1 MAKWKFVEWLLL
13 WLLETNIF
21 YFEWD
26 EGNTRKNKEKH
37 GITTDEA
44 ESVFRLGEAFP
55 LGVQVIDALGGEEE
69 RLGIIGK
76 ATNGKILQIAFVLRT
91 KKVRIISARPASKKE
106 RTDYEKDVRKIFKR
120 I

>member
-21 YFEWD
+21 YFEWH
-26 EGNTRKNKEKH
+26 EGNTRKSKEKH
-37 GITTDEA
+37 NVTTDEA
-44 ESVFRLGEAFP
+44 ESVFHLGEVFP
-55 LGVQVIDALGGEEE
+55 LGVQILDTLSSEEE

-76 ATNGKILQIAFVLRT
+76 ATNGKILQIAFVLR
-91 KKVRIISARPASKKE
+91 KEKIRIISARPASKKE
-106 RTDYEKDVRKIFKR
+106 RGDYEKDVRKIFKR